1 MAEKQVKEKSG
12 EGTGENNTESLAPV
26 SSEVRAD
33 YFSDFDFETVQLSLE
48 SMLKAGVH
56 FGHMKSR
63 RHPKMNRFI
72 YTTRNGLAIINL
84 EETLLRAKEA
94 ARFLAE
100 VKKSGKS
107 ILVVATKK
115 QAHDTARS
123 FARRM
128 GFPFVID
135 RWIGGTFTNFSVI
148 RARAKYL
155 RDTSEKLE
163 KGEFGRYTKFERMK
177 IAEEMRKL
185 EQRMGGIKYMDELP
199 GAVLLADAKES
210 DIVIHEA
217 KRAHIPI
224 VGIADTNAD
233 PSDIDYPVPANDDA
247 VSSLRLLFGFFGKEI
262 LSGGVASEG
271 DVQQKQ

>member
-1 MAEKQVKEKSG
+1 MATKQMGSDIAKAAEQGEKTADSPMVQ
-12 EGTGENNTESLAPV
+12 T
-26 SSEVRAD
+26 D
-33 YFSDFDFETVQLSLE
+33 YFADFDFGAVELTLE
-48 SMLKAGVH
+48 SLLKAGAH

-84 EETLLRAKEA
+84 EETLERAKEA

-100 VKKSGKS
+100 VQKSGKS

-128 GFPFVID
+128 KFPFVID
-135 RWIGGTFTNFSVI
+135 RWIGGTFTNFPVI
-148 RARAKYL
+148 RARAKHL

-177 IAEEMRKL
+177 IAEEMEKL
-185 EQRMGGIKYMDELP
+185 EQRMGGIKHMEDLP

-210 DIVIHEA
+210 GIVIREA

-262 LSGGVASEG
+262 LSGAGAEKET
-271 DVQQKQ
+271 QKKQ

>member
-1 MAEKQVKEKSG
+1 MVEKQVGATDVAKAKDSKDK
-12 EGTGENNTESLAPV
+12 AVV
-26 SSEVRAD
+26 SDSSVMQVD
-33 YFSDFDFETVQLSLE
+33 YFADFDFNSIQLSLE

-84 EETLLRAKEA
+84 EETLERAKEA
-94 ARFLAE
+94 ARFLAG
-100 VKKSGKS
+100 VQKSGKS

-128 GFPFVID
+128 KFPFVID

-148 RARAKYL
+148 RSRAKYL

-177 IAEEMRKL
+177 IAEEMGKL
-185 EQRMGGIKYMDELP
+185 EQRMGGIKYMEELP

-210 DIVIHEA
+210 GIVIHEA

-262 LSGGVASEG
+262 LSGSEAEKEL
-271 DVQQKQ
+271 QKK